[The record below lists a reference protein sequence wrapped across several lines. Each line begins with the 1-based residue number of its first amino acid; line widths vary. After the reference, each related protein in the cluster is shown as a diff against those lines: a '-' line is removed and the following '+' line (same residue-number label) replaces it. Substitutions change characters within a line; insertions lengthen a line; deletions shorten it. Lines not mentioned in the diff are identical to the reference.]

1 MPFLFVFLTQDQIS
15 EDGEGIEG
23 KKKRSLEVYRQN
35 TVGLKARNPSVTVE
49 MSGQEMVQ
57 GRPKPRHI

>member
-23 KKKRSLEVYRQN
+23 KKKRSPEVYKQN
-35 TVGLKARNPSVTVE
+35 TVGLKAGNLSVTVE